1 MQINSTL
8 LDPGVK
14 GFAPK
19 LGSLRAV
26 GGWGLPRFLS
36 VWTQTPG
43 VALSARTLRGI
54 AGARG
59 ALKLPL
65 RSFAEIVF
73 PEASEREGWNLHY
86 GAGLCPHPHSLLS
99 RREIEAA

>member
-1 MQINSTL
+1 M
-8 LDPGVK
+8 
-14 GFAPK
+14 
-19 LGSLRAV
+19 
-26 GGWGLPRFLS
+26 
-36 VWTQTPG
+36 
-43 VALSARTLRGI
+43 
-54 AGARG
+54 
-59 ALKLPL
+59 KLPL